1 MKKIILIICI
11 LLLLCSCGR
20 ENEVSIEDFSWKLET
35 AYNENGEAPEFNEV
49 ILKAKSGKISV
60 FENEEKYEGKYY
72 NAKKDPRSIIYEI
85 EIGNEKGLAS
95 TSFTYYEI
103 EENKPT
109 LVINI
114 GGYAM
119 YFCKAS

>member
-1 MKKIILIICI
+1 M
-11 LLLLCSCGR
+11 LLFLCSCSR
-20 ENEVSIEDFSWKLET
+20 ENKVSIEDFSWNLET
-35 AYNENGEAPEFNEV
+35 AFNENGEALEFNEV
-49 ILKAKSGKISV
+49 ILKAKNGELCIKTS
-60 FENEEKYEGKYY
+60 EESYEGKYY
-72 NAKKDPRSIIYEI
+72 NAKKDPRAIIYEI

-95 TSFTYYEI
+95 VSFTYYEK

-119 YFCKAS
+119 YFSKAS

>member
-1 MKKIILIICI
+1 MKKIIFIMCI

-20 ENEVSIEDFSWKLET
+20 ENGVSIEDFSWKLET
-35 AYNENGEAPEFNEV
+35 AYNENGEALEFDEV
-49 ILKAKSGKISV
+49 ILNAKDGKISV
-60 FENEEKYEGKYY
+60 AEKYEGKYY

-85 EIGNEKGLAS
+85 EIGSEKGLAS